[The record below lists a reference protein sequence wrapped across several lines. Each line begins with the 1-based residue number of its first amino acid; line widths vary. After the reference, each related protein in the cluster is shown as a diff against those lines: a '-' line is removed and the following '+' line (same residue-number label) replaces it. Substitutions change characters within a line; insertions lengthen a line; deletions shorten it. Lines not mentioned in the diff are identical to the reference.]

1 MALTLTFTLG
11 APCAGDNHFGVR
23 ATIVETGQKI
33 DVPLVKS
40 DIKQALTADEAQTFV
55 ALLMRLFV
63 RQLSGSTAA
72 QIKTAIEMKSLDLTV
87 GG

>member
-1 MALTLTFTLG
+1 VALTLTFTLG
-11 APCAGDNHFGVR
+11 IPCAGDNHFGVR

-40 DIKQALTADEAQTFV
+40 EIKQALTADEAQTFV

-72 QIKTAIEMKSLDLTV
+72 QIKAAIEAKTLDLTV
-87 GG
+87 TG

>member
-40 DIKQALTADEAQTFV
+40 EIKQALTADEAQTFV

-63 RQLSGSTAA
+63 HQVSGTAA
-72 QIKTAIEMKSLDLTV
+72 QIKTAIEAKMLDLTV
-87 GG
+87 SDS